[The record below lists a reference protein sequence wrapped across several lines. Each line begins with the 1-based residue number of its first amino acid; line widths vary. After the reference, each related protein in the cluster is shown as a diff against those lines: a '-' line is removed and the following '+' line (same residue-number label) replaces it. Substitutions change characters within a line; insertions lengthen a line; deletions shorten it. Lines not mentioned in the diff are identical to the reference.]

1 MYQRILVAVDESESS
16 KRALDEALKLASR
29 QTLAE
34 PIAIHLLHVLDDA
47 LDLSELIAV
56 GNVALAEA
64 GAHVTAAGAT
74 ASSLMVRSAGTSIA
88 STILREAAAFS
99 ADLIVI
105 GTHGL
110 KGLRRAIVG
119 SIAEEVIRDSPLP
132 VLLPGRTINTR

>member
-1 MYQRILVAVDESESS
+1 MYRRILVAVDESESS

-29 QTLAE
+29 EPLAE
-34 PIAIHLLHVLDDA
+34 PIAILLLHVLDDA
-47 LDLSELIAV
+47 LDLSELIAF
-56 GNVALAEA
+56 GNAALAEA
-64 GAHVTAAGAT
+64 GERAAVTGVT
-74 ASSLMVRSAGTSIA
+74 ASSLMVRSAGAPIA
-88 STILREAAAFS
+88 STILREAATFS

>member
-1 MYQRILVAVDESESS
+1 MYRRILVAVDESESS

-29 QTLAE
+29 EPLAE
-34 PIAIHLLHVLDDA
+34 PIAILLLHVLDDA

-56 GNVALAEA
+56 GNAALAEA
-64 GAHVTAAGAT
+64 GARATVTGVT
-74 ASSLMVRSAGTSIA
+74 VSSLMVRGAGAPIA

-119 SIAEEVIRDSPLP
+119 SIADEVIRDSPLP
-132 VLLPGRTINTR
+132 VLLPGRTINPK